1 LSKIAGFVPDTQ
13 LYPEFDENLREAM
26 SVETKLFVGDQLRQD
41 RSMFAF
47 AVQSSPVQ
55 SFAGQPGVS
64 MKGDAKGRDR
74 KSSVMVADD
83 KAGWAGLLAD

>member
-1 LSKIAGFVPDTQ
+1 MADSYSVGIDQERV
-13 LYPEFDENLREAM
+13 LYSSERGYEDWRGAR
-26 SVETKLFVGDQLRQD
+26 VR
-41 RSMFAF
+41 RSRKKEQSTSTFAF

-55 SFAGQPGVS
+55 SFAGQPGES
-64 MKGDAKGRDR
+64 MKGDATGRDR